1 MLYFSRLEVI
11 SMIQVSHLCKY
22 FERPYR
28 EPGLKGALKTL
39 FTHKKIVTKAV
50 DDISFN
56 VADGEI
62 VGYIGANGAGKS
74 TTIKMMTGILTP
86 TSGEVR
92 FDGLRPYDPK
102 ERKTILKDIGVV
114 FGQRT
119 QLWWDLPLKDSF
131 DLIRDIYDVPQ
142 DIYEKRLAYLDSIL
156 GLQPIL
162 MSQVRSLSLGQRMRA
177 DLAAALIHN
186 PKVLFLDEP
195 TIGLDVL
202 VKDKITDAIKKI
214 NKDNKTTVILT
225 THDMKDI
232 QNLCQRV
239 IIIDE
244 GHLLYDGT
252 LTAIRKRFG
261 DIRHVYVL
269 SKDELDFAA
278 AEAFFHN
285 DVTIA
290 KLDDGYL
297 EVSYDADKLEPKE
310 ILNYLLAHL
319 NVKDIRIDETTLSSI
334 VKKIYAAKSV

>member
-1 MLYFSRLEVI
+1 
-11 SMIQVSHLCKY
+11 
-22 FERPYR
+22 
-28 EPGLKGALKTL
+28 
-39 FTHKKIVTKAV
+39 
-50 DDISFN
+50 
-56 VADGEI
+56 
-62 VGYIGANGAGKS
+62 
-74 TTIKMMTGILTP
+74 
-86 TSGEVR
+86 
-92 FDGLRPYDPK
+92 
-102 ERKTILKDIGVV
+102 
-114 FGQRT
+114 
-119 QLWWDLPLKDSF
+119 LPLQDSF